1 MLNLAALEQTPVQ
14 KKPFP
19 FVVVPNF
26 IEQDGLAEIE
36 KDYPAI
42 SQPGSFPLETLSF
55 GPGFSTFMKELRA
68 PSFRNIM
75 GEKLG
80 IDLNG
85 RPTTIT
91 VRGRARDKDGQ
102 IHLDSK
108 SKLVT
113 VLIYMNGKWEADG
126 GRLRLLNSPSN
137 LDDAI
142 MEVPPAQ
149 GTLLAFLNT
158 ENAWHGHKSF
168 SGERRVIQLNWVRDN
183 WVVLREKSRHSLSAI
198 IKKLKN

>member
-1 MLNLAALEQTPVQ
+1 MLNLAALEKAPVHE
-14 KKPFP
+14 KPFP

-26 IEQDGLAEIE
+26 VGDGGLEEIEQD
-36 KDYPAI
+36 YPQIA
-42 SQPGSFPLETLSF
+42 QPGSFPLETLKY
-55 GPGFSTFMKELRA
+55 GPGFSRFMSELRQPA
-68 PSFRNIM
+68 FRDLM
-75 GEKLG
+75 AKKLG
-80 IDLNG
+80 IDLKK

-126 GRLRLLNSPSN
+126 GRLRLLNSPDN
-137 LDDAI
+137 LDDVV

-158 ENAWHGHKSF
+158 ENAWHGHKAF
-168 SGERRVIQLNWVRDN
+168 AGERRVIQLNWVRDN
-183 WVVLREKSRHSLSAI
+183 WVVWREKTRHSLSAFV
-198 IKKLKN
+198 KKMKS